1 MLMAQRKQEYP
12 EYYDDIFAVEVREK
26 QPYLSN
32 TVNITKKA
40 TSSSPKKISQTQKA
54 KLKALFLMLAFI
66 GIFGIIG
73 AKTVEITIVKGA
85 ELSALEKE
93 IQALSLENDLLQ
105 VEVDKL
111 RSVARIEE
119 VALAM
124 GMEKPEGTIYIA
136 SNLMSTPAKNVG
148 VEQNPQSAAVQAE
161 GETGSLLDKILKVF
175 TSFFAS
181 TQR

>member
-12 EYYDDIFAVEVREK
+12 EYYDQILAVDINNEK
-26 QPYLSN
+26 QRSYYP
-32 TVNITKKA
+32 KKA
-40 TSSSPKKISQTQKA
+40 TSSSQKTISQAQKS
-54 KLKALFLMLAFI
+54 KLQVLFLALVFI

-73 AKTVEITIVKGA
+73 AKTIEITIVKGA

-124 GMEKPEGTIYIA
+124 GMERPEGTIYIA
-136 SNLMSTPAKNVG
+136 SDLMTTSTSEKNVG
-148 VEQNPQSAAVQAE
+148 VEQNLQTAEVQAE
-161 GETGSLLDKILKVF
+161 REPDSFLDKVFKVF